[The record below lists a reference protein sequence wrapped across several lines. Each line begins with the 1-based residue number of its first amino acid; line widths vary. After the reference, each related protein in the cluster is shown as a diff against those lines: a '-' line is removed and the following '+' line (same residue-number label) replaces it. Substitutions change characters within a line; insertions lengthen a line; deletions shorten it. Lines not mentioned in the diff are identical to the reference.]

1 MLKTFISLLF
11 VVSVAAPALAQSSV
25 FLVRHAERADT
36 AGGAAPTMAADP
48 SLSDTGRQ
56 RAEALATMLKDAGI
70 TAIYATEFKRTQ
82 ETAAPLAKALGLT
95 VTTVPSKDTNGLV
108 EKLKAATTNV
118 LVVGHSNTVPEVV
131 KALGISTPVKIDD
144 NEYDNLFVVTTGAQ
158 PRLIRLH
165 FR

>member
-1 MLKTFISLLF
+1 MVKMLISLLL
-11 VVSVAAPALAQSSV
+11 VVSIAAPALAQTTV

-36 AGGAAPTMAADP
+36 AGGAAPMMAADP
-48 SLSDTGRQ
+48 SLSDAGRQ
-56 RAEALATMLKDAGI
+56 RAESLATMLRDAGI

-95 VTTVPSKDTNGLV
+95 VTTVSAKDTNALV
-108 EKLKAATTNV
+108 EKLKAATTDV
-118 LVVGHSNTVPEVV
+118 LVVGHSNTVPDVV
-131 KALGISTPVKIDD
+131 KALGISTPVTIDD
-144 NEYDNLFVVTTGAQ
+144 REYDNLFVVTTGVH